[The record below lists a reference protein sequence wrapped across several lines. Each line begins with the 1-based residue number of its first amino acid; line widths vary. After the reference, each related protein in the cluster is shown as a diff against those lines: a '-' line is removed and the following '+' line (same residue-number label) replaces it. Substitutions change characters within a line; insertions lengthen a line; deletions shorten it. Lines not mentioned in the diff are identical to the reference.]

1 MALRRRILTRDEVLA
16 RLESAIEAHGGLR
29 RFCRRH
35 ALGESYISNVRSG
48 RRSPPDNLLRVLGL
62 EQSAVTYVHTYE
74 IAGTEEVVS

>member
-35 ALGESYISNVRSG
+35 ALGEANISNVRSA
-48 RRSPPDNLLRVLGL
+48 RRSPPDAVLKLLGL
-62 EQSAVTYVHTYE
+62 EKQEVTYAHTYE
-74 IAGTEEVVS
+74 LVDDAEVVS